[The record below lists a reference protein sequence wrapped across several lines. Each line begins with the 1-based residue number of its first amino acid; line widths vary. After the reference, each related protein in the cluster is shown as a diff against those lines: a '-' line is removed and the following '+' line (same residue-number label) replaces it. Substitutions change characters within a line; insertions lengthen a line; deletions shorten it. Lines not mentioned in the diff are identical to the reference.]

1 MARYGVF
8 VFSLLMLLQGFY
20 TRSLAELNSEEN
32 TWNNAVEVAMLL
44 FIETIGLVLQV
55 LEEFGL

>member
-8 VFSLLMLLQGFY
+8 VFSLLTLLQGFY
-20 TRSLAELNSEEN
+20 MRSLAELNLEEN

-55 LEEFGL
+55 LEAFGQ

>member
-1 MARYGVF
+1 M
-8 VFSLLMLLQGFY
+8 
-20 TRSLAELNSEEN
+20 RSLAELNLEEN

-55 LEEFGL
+55 LEAFGQ

>member
-8 VFSLLMLLQGFY
+8 VFSLLILLQGFY
-20 TRSLAELNSEEN
+20 ARSLAELNSEEN
-32 TWNNAVEVAMLL
+32 TWNNAAEVAMLL